1 MSEKPVRLAYFV
13 SHPIQY
19 QAPLLR
25 RIAADPSIELSVF
38 FASDISL
45 REHFDA
51 GFNRRIAWDVD
62 LLGGYQH
69 EFLPAIGDRSRLSL
83 FRPFNY
89 GVVQRLI
96 RGRFDAVWC
105 HSYVR
110 LPHLTALIAGRL
122 LGKKVFLRDEASVIS
137 SNSTGLRRLTK
148 VFFHQTMRLVL
159 NGILTIGTRN
169 REYYASIGFRQDQ
182 LFRMPYAVDND

>member
-1 MSEKPVRLAYFV
+1 MSKKPVRLAYFV

-25 RIAADPSIELSVF
+25 RIAADPSIELTVF
-38 FASDISL
+38 FASDVSL

-62 LLGGYQH
+62 LLGGYRH

-89 GVVQRLI
+89 GVVLRLL
-96 RGRFDAVWC
+96 RGRLMRSGAI
-105 HSYVR
+105 
-110 LPHLTALIAGRL
+110 PT
-122 LGKKVFLRDEASVIS
+122 SVCRI
-137 SNSTGLRRLTK
+137 
-148 VFFHQTMRLVL
+148 
-159 NGILTIGTRN
+159 
-169 REYYASIGFRQDQ
+169 
-182 LFRMPYAVDND
+182 